1 MLSSCALPARLAFTP
16 WRSTLSVVWLAFA
29 LGGCASVADWIQG
42 PPPAATA
49 VDGALVGPGGM
60 TLYTFDRD
68 TAGSGT
74 SACVAQCATSWPPL
88 LAASDARAKSDW
100 SLIPRPGGARQWA
113 YKGQPLYYW
122 SKDAKPGDRSG
133 DGVNNAWR
141 LARP

>member
-1 MLSSCALPARLAFTP
+1 MFARYALPACPAFAP
-16 WRSTLSVVWLAFA
+16 WRSVLSIVWLVFA
-29 LGGCASVADWIQG
+29 LGGCASVAEWIEG
-42 PPPAATA
+42 PLPPANT

-74 SACVAQCATSWPPL
+74 SACTAQCATNWPPL
-88 LAASDARAKSDW
+88 LAASDARARGNW
-100 SLIPRPGGARQWA
+100 SLVPRPGGSRQWA

-122 SKDAKPGDRSG
+122 AKDAKPGDRSG
-133 DGVNNAWR
+133 DGFNNAWR